1 MFANT
6 ICIKIATFSGLTMV
20 SNLAID
26 YSTGNLYYTAE
37 GPTKFESYI
46 GVVHR
51 TTFAHKTLISN
62 IFKPNDIALYSSKGC
77 VQI

>member
-37 GPTKFESYI
+37 GPTKYESYI

-51 TTFAHKTLISN
+51 TTFAHKT
-62 IFKPNDIALYSSKGC
+62 DIKHL
-77 VQI
+77 